1 MSTEEVRPRPPEPT
15 GIDLPAPSSAPFT
28 CAFGLTLM
36 AAGMVTQ
43 WIVTI
48 IGAMVMLVGAIG
60 WFREVHPDNRE
71 EVVRLAPLPQPIAPR
86 AVQVRRLLK
95 DDQHRKRIP
104 AEIHPYSAGVWGGI
118 VGGAVMAI
126 VASVGGLIE
135 SGSFWYA
142 SNLLAA
148 TILERYA
155 EMSTAELSAFH
166 GLGLIVSII
175 IQGVLSIFVGLIYG
189 VTIPMI
195 PRFHLLF
202 AAFFVPL
209 VWSGLTW
216 ASLSVVNPALQDRID
231 WLWYIGAQV
240 TFGLVAGWW
249 IVRTEKVG
257 TMQNWTYLER
267 IGVESPG
274 IRSQGGEEE

>member
-1 MSTEEVRPRPPEPT
+1 M
-15 GIDLPAPSSAPFT
+15 
-28 CAFGLTLM
+28 
-36 AAGMVTQ
+36 Q
-43 WIVTI
+43 
-48 IGAMVMLVGAIG
+48 
-60 WFREVHPDNRE
+60 
-71 EVVRLAPLPQPIAPR
+71 
-86 AVQVRRLLK
+86 
-95 DDQHRKRIP
+95 RIP

-118 VGGAVMAI
+118 IGGVVMAV
-126 VASVGGLIE
+126 VASLGGLIE
-135 SGSFWYA
+135 TGSIWYA

-148 TILERYA
+148 TVLESYST
-155 EMSTAELSAFH
+155 MSTAELSAFH
-166 GLGLIVSII
+166 GLGLIVSCV
-175 IQGVLSIFVGLIYG
+175 IQAILSVFVGLIYG

-202 AAFFVPL
+202 AALFVPL

-249 IVRTEKVG
+249 IIRTEKVG

-274 IRSQGGEEE
+274 IRGQGDADE